1 MTREILSK
9 NIKTK
14 ESKDVVMGRESL
26 NLGFLEFL
34 SEGVMVIDSAKQIV
48 GVNTAFERL
57 LGWTEAEL
65 VGQPCQHFLNCDE
78 PDSGNSYCNNLCP
91 VRILRDLPPKGHTA
105 IYQDLVVFHKKGY
118 QLIVNA
124 SLTPLELASSENNA
138 RAGGQESLQKSGPD
152 KDSTASARLAGDSY
166 YIMFVRDV
174 TEVKRHERIQS
185 EFISAASHQLRTP
198 LTSIKTSIG
207 LLLANVG
214 QDFNPALQKLLQN
227 VQSSSQRMER
237 MVNDLIELAGLQNGQ
252 VKMQPKVILAQ
263 ELVYQAI
270 KLNDNRLKDKNQ
282 VVKPVLPSEPLYVK
296 ADFFRM
302 SQVLGHL
309 LSNAS
314 KFSQPG
320 QNIELKIAARPTTG
334 NEISETGEE
343 VVFSVRDEGIGI
355 APEEQAL
362 VYEKF
367 YQSQVVENTA
377 EQGAGLG
384 LPLAKVLI
392 ELNGGRLWFE
402 SEPGK
407 GTTFYF
413 SLQMVQFEPENH
425 RD

>member
-1 MTREILSK
+1 MTREVLRK
-9 NIKTK
+9 NIETK
-14 ESKDVVMGRESL
+14 KAKEVVINRESL

-34 SEGVMVIDSAKQIV
+34 SEGVMVINSAKQIV
-48 GVNTAFERL
+48 GVNSAFERL

-65 VGQPCQHFLNCDE
+65 VGRPCLLFLKCQNPDLDSNYCD
-78 PDSGNSYCNNLCP
+78 NLCP
-91 VRILRDLPPKGHTA
+91 VLVLRNLPQKGQSA
-105 IYQDLVVFHKKGY
+105 IHQDLSVYHKKGY

-124 SLTPLELASSENNA
+124 SLTPLEFKSAEKPGNST
-138 RAGGQESLQKSGPD
+138 GQELSPKGDVDLSQGNTLKLND
-152 KDSTASARLAGDSY
+152 DSY
-166 YIMFVRDV
+166 YIMVLRNV
-174 TEVKRHERIQS
+174 TEVKRQERIQS

-207 LLLANVG
+207 LLIANV
-214 QDFNPALQKLLQN
+214 DPNFNPALQKLLQN
-227 VQSSSQRMER
+227 VQSSSLRMER
-237 MVNDLIELAGLQNGQ
+237 LVNDLIELTSLQNGQ
-252 VKMQPKVILAQ
+252 VKMQPQVFEAQ

-270 KLNDNRLKDKNQ
+270 KLNSYRLQRKNQ
-282 VVKPVLPSEPLYVK
+282 VVKPVLPPDPLYVK

-302 SQVLGHL
+302 SQVLEHL

-320 QNIELKIAARPTTG
+320 QGIGLKITTRPATGRDNTEAA
-334 NEISETGEE
+334 EE

-362 VYEKF
+362 IFEKF
-367 YQSQVVENTA
+367 YQSQVIENTA
-377 EQGAGLG
+377 EQGSGLG

-392 ELNGGRLWFE
+392 ELNRGRLWFE

-413 SLQMVQFEPENH
+413 SLQVFQS
-425 RD
+425 